1 MIWNAKVLLQEFNI
15 KDENKMLFEPYTQIS
30 ENLSSFEMLGEV
42 ICDGR
47 EKPPLRPDHVFEV
60 EQHVLHNVKME
71 GDRPTDNCN
80 ISGICKLASG
90 EFLLMDNCN
99 LKIKR
104 LNSNYKVTSSCDVP
118 EYPLDLCVVG
128 DREAAV
134 TVNIDSENRHEI
146 HLFRVRSWGLVKTR
160 SIKLNYQCRGLA
172 HHSGNLYI
180 TTYTSLHVY
189 NISSGQGRQLYSD
202 ETGKYTVYRCAVSPD
217 GSRIYITNYLHHQ
230 LITLNK
236 DGTKLSTLTHPELQF
251 PWDVHVTSLGHV
263 FVGCYILNTVVQVM
277 GMKDGTRTVKPLTG
291 KKEKLAGPIALCFN
305 SSTNTLVVGLFK
317 NDNIVELELK
327 H

>member
-1 MIWNAKVLLQEFNI
+1 MIWNAKVLLQKLNI
-15 KDENKMLFEPYTQIS
+15 KDKNKMLFEPYTQIA

-60 EQHVLHNVKME
+60 EKHVLHNVKME
-71 GDRPTDNCN
+71 GDTDNCN
-80 ISGICKLASG
+80 ISGLCKLASG
-90 EFLLMDNCN
+90 EFLLIDNYN

-118 EYPLDLCVVG
+118 EHPQDVCVVG
-128 DREAAV
+128 EREAAV
-134 TVNIDSENRHEI
+134 TVNKSSENRHEI
-146 HLFRVRSWGLVKTR
+146 HLFRVRSGGLMKTR
-160 SIKLNYQCRGLA
+160 TIKLQHRCIELA

-180 TTYTSLHVY
+180 TTDTSLHVY

-202 ETGKYTVYRCAVSPD
+202 ETGEYTVFRCAVSTD
-217 GSRIYITNYLHHQ
+217 GSRIFITNITHDQ

-236 DGTKLSTLTHPELQF
+236 DGTKLSTLTHPELQD
-251 PWDVHVTSLGHV
+251 PWDAHVTSLGHM
-263 FVGCYILNTVVQVM
+263 FVSCGVLNTVVQVV
-277 GMKDGTRTVKPLTG
+277 GMKDGTQTVKPLTG
-291 KKEKLAGPIALCFN
+291 KKEKLAGPRALCFN
-305 SSTNTLVVGLFK
+305 SSTNTLVVGLFE
-317 NDNIVELELK
+317 NDNIVELQLK